1 MSLMIAELN
10 LNCLVFKDWDEGPEN
25 YVFTIHIAT
34 GNNVSALKDR
44 IKQEAL
50 PEVIAHQ
57 LIIWK
62 PKNRIVADVGLK
74 EELGGNPFADGRF
87 EKLLP
92 LRLLDSIFGGPLD
105 RGELNILVQVPSK
118 CQWFVVPMLF

>member
-1 MSLMIAELN
+1 MTAELN
-10 LNCLVFKDWDEGPEN
+10 LNCLVFENRDEGPEN

-44 IKQEAL
+44 VKQEAL

-62 PKNRIVADVGLK
+62 PKDRIVADVGLK
-74 EELGGNPFADGRF
+74 EEL
-87 EKLLP
+87 
-92 LRLLDSIFGGPLD
+92 
-105 RGELNILVQVPSK
+105 V
-118 CQWFVVPMLF
+118 LF